1 MTRVKFLSRQPAAE
15 WRRYF
20 PDGSTTWKGCTF
32 TFDRDARD
40 YDWLVV
46 YDELPAAPGKAQK
59 EAQEMLACP
68 RAHTLLITTEPS
80 SIKCYGWH
88 YVRQFGQVLTTQPAW
103 ALPHP
108 RRHWQQAANH
118 WFYGNDPAARMS
130 HERVVAGP
138 GAKTKMASMV
148 GSGKAQRHTMHY
160 RRFAFMQRVQQLMPE
175 LDVYGRGFIPLP
187 DKAAA
192 LDDYRYHICVENHLA
207 PHHWTEKLS
216 DAFLGRCLPF
226 YAGAPDAADYFP
238 EGSFVRIDM
247 NDPDG
252 AVALLQQAIR
262 EGWYEQRLPLIEEA
276 RRRVLEDYHLFA
288 EIARI
293 VAESEAAAVAATTAQ
308 TTPAAA
314 ATQAARV
321 HDAALMAGAGT
332 RLLSRHALRRSPA
345 VAVFHGLEKAYVRI
359 RSLLER

>member
-15 WRRYF
+15 WSRYF
-20 PDGSTTWKGCTF
+20 PDGTPTWKGCTF
-32 TFDRDARD
+32 VFDRDARD

-59 EAQEMLACP
+59 EAQEVLACP
-68 RAHTLLITTEPS
+68 RAHTLLVTTEPA

-88 YVRQFGQVLTTQPAW
+88 YTRQFGHVLTTQPAW

-118 WFYGNDPAARMS
+118 WFYGNDAAARLS
-130 HERVVAGP
+130 HERMVAGP
-138 GAKTKMASMV
+138 GPKTKMASMV

-160 RRFAFMQRVQQLMPE
+160 KRFAFMQRVQQLMPA

-187 DKAAA
+187 DKARA
-192 LDDYRYHICVENHLA
+192 LDDYRYHIAVENHIA

-216 DAFLGRCLPF
+216 DTFLGRCLPF

-247 NDPDG
+247 TDPEG

-262 EGWYEQRLPLIEEA
+262 EDWYEQRLPLIEEA
-276 RRRVLEDYHLFA
+276 RRRVLEDHHLFA
-288 EIARI
+288 VIARI
-293 VAESEAAAVAATTAQ
+293 VAETEAQEKAALQ
-308 TTPAAA
+308 QAAA
-314 ATQAARV
+314 AAGQGAHAPGAV
-321 HDAALMAGAGT
+321 LMAGTGS
-332 RLLSRHALRRSPA
+332 RLLSRHALRRSPL
-345 VAVFHGLEKAYVRI
+345 VAVFHGLEKAYVRL
-359 RSLLER
+359 RSVLGR